1 MDSSLFHPYTYEN
14 VHPGFSIDCVV
25 LCFTNKKLKILL
37 NKFTF
42 GKHWQL
48 PGGFMFKSENA
59 EQAAARIL
67 TERTETTDIYLKQF
81 HLFSAINRTDMTQN
95 ESYLDA
101 RKKEYTD
108 IDPEDTKKWYMNRFV
123 SMGFYA
129 LIKKEIKL
137 VKDYE
142 VTGKWFDI
150 NSLPILYSDHKLIV
164 DTALDNIR
172 TQLTLAPIAQS
183 LLPDKFTMSE
193 FRKIFEIILG
203 KNLDRRNFQ
212 RKALTSNTVLQLDE
226 VIDESAYNSPILYV
240 FNKEKEDM
248 IEFHSLFK

>member
-25 LCFTNKKLKILL
+25 LCFANKKLKILL

-42 GKHWQL
+42 GENWQL
-48 PGGFMFKSENA
+48 PGGFMFKTESA
-59 EQAAARIL
+59 EAAAARIL

-81 HLFSAINRTDMTQN
+81 HLFSAVNRTDFGQN

-101 RKKEYTD
+101 RKNEYTH
-108 IDPEDTKKWYMNRFV
+108 INPEDTEKWYLNRFI

-129 LIKKEIKL
+129 LIKQEIKL

-150 NSLPILYSDHKLIV
+150 NSLPVLYSDHKLIIE
-164 DTALDNIR
+164 TALDNIR
-172 TQLTLAPIAQS
+172 AQLTLIPIAQS

-193 FRKIFEIILG
+193 FRKIFEIILD
-203 KNLDRRNFQ
+203 KKLDRRNFQ
-212 RKALTSNTVLQLDE
+212 RKALTSNVVIQLDE
-226 VIDESAYNSPILYV
+226 VIDEDAYNSPILYT
-240 FNKEKEDM
+240 FNKEKDDL